1 MRGVMQA
8 SEGPNGWTG
17 APPQIDVAWTG
28 NWEAPRRVIDVG
40 PLTNGVAQIVLQRE
54 LDRIEA
60 FEREAGERTRRLEQL
75 RMDRAREEA
84 RLRFDAILEE
94 RAREAAARRD
104 AAVDAA
110 LAEARA
116 RRAEAEAA
124 ARGRTAW
131 PGKPRKKR
139 AALLKRRAARLEAER
154 QQALEAERRA
164 EEEEQRELRD
174 EIKRL
179 LERESLRLPA
189 LPGVEREPDSLDA
202 PPLRLSPQGLVDPE
216 IPVR

>member
-124 ARGRTAW
+124 REAERLAREAEEEAR
-131 PGKPRKKR
+131 R
-139 AALLKRRAARLEAER
+139 AAEEEAARLEAER